1 MESETQTI
9 QLAYP
14 IDTNGV
20 KTDRLHLRRPTVGD
34 LLNSTQNGRSDQE
47 AEIWLLANLCSVCP
61 DDLKALDLA
70 DYMRLQRALGKMQT
84 STHDSSGKP

>member
-1 MESETQTI
+1 MEDDTDTV

-20 KTDRLHLRRPTVGD
+20 RTDRLTLRRPTVGD
-34 LLNSTQNGRSDQE
+34 LLNSLQNGRSDPE

-61 DDLKALDLA
+61 DDLKALDLS
-70 DYMRLQRALGKMQT
+70 DYMKLQRALGKMQQ
-84 STHDSSGKP
+84 